1 MSLRDSRGVP
11 LSTRKPAS
19 LARYERA
26 LELIQSYFVDPLA
39 VLDEAVAEDPEF
51 VMGHAMRAGLI
62 IMFGDHSV
70 LPLMRA
76 SIEAGERLAG
86 HANDR
91 ERRHLAAARAWL
103 EGDMAGS
110 VRRYGELL
118 HDYPRDSLALQ
129 IAHLGDFFLGQST
142 LLRDRVAQVLP
153 YWDRNVPGYGYVL
166 GMHAFGLEETALYAR
181 AEDAGRRALELNARD
196 PWAVH
201 AVAHVFEMQGRQA
214 DGIRW
219 LLSREQ
225 DWSPDNSFAIH
236 NWWHLALYHLDLG
249 DHVAVL
255 DLYDSRVRAQPSK
268 FALDLVDASALLW
281 RLTLQGIDV
290 GNRWLEIADSWE
302 PTIGAGF
309 YAFNDAHAMLAFT
322 SAGRE
327 ASAETLLASLERR
340 ARGTGTNARMVS
352 EVGLPLGR
360 ALRDFAR
367 AAYSAAA
374 DQLLELRPIAH
385 RFGGSH
391 AQRDL
396 IHLTAQ
402 EAAHRAGRHRLA
414 FALASERTQL
424 KPASPFNW
432 RLAAR
437 AARNM
442 GDAQIASTMSERA
455 LEVATQRLEAAR
467 AA

>member
-1 MSLRDSRGVP
+1 LRDSPGEA
-11 LSTRKPAS
+11 LSTRNPAS
-19 LARYERA
+19 LVRYERA

-39 VLDEAVAEDPEF
+39 VLDEAIAADPDF
-51 VMGHAMRAGLI
+51 VMAHAMRAGLI
-62 IMFGDHSV
+62 ILFGDHSV
-70 LPLMRA
+70 LPMMRT

-86 HANDR
+86 KANDR

-103 EGDMAGS
+103 EGDLAGS
-110 VRRYGELL
+110 MKLYGELL

-129 IAHLGDFFLGQST
+129 LAHVGDFFLGQSAM
-142 LLRDRVAQVLP
+142 LRDRVAQVLP
-153 YWDRNVPGYGYVL
+153 YWDRSVPGYGYVL

-181 AEDAGRRALELNARD
+181 AEEVGRRALELNPRD

-214 DGIRW
+214 EGIRW
-219 LLSREQ
+219 LTSREQ
-225 DWSPDNSFAIH
+225 DWAPDNGFAIH

-249 DHVAVL
+249 DYVAVL
-255 DLYDSRVRAQPSK
+255 DLYDQRVRAQPSK
-268 FALDLVDASALLW
+268 FALDLVDATALLW
-281 RLTLQGIDV
+281 RLSLQGVDV
-290 GNRWLEIADSWE
+290 GNRWQELADSWE
-302 PTIGAGF
+302 PTINAGF

-327 ASAETLLASLERR
+327 ASAEALLESLERR
-340 ARGTGTNARMVS
+340 ARGTGTNAMMVGV
-352 EVGLPLGR
+352 VGLPL
-360 ALRDFAR
+360 AR
-367 AAYSAAA
+367 AMWDFTRGAYATALE
-374 DQLLELRPIAH
+374 QLLELRPVAH
-385 RFGGSH
+385 RFGGSN

-414 FALASERTQL
+414 FALASERTHV
-424 KPASPFNW
+424 KPASPYNW
-432 RLAAR
+432 RVAAR
-437 AARNM
+437 AARNL

-455 LEVATQRLEAAR
+455 LEVASQRRDAAR